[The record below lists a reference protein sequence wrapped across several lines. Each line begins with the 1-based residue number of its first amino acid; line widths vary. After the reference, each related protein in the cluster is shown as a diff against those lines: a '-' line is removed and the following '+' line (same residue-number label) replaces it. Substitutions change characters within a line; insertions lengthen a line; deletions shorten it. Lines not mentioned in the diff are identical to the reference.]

1 MEKYKDVL
9 PDVMPEGLSPRRPVD
24 HKIELL
30 PSVQPP
36 KPQSYPMLP
45 ELLPELKRQLEDLVK
60 KGHLRLSQSPYGAS
74 VMFVVKSGGGL
85 RLCGDFRALNKLMVR
100 NRYPL
105 PCMDE
110 TTDRLVNDRYYSKL
124 DLKSDY
130 HQIQIAKGDER
141 KTTINTQ
148 YGQYEFTVLPFGLCN
163 APRTFCNLMNQ
174 VFRDLLDICCVV
186 YLDNIIVYSS
196 TWE

>member
-1 MEKYKDVL
+1 
-9 PDVMPEGLSPRRPVD
+9 
-24 HKIELL
+24 
-30 PSVQPP
+30 
-36 KPQSYPMLP
+36 
-45 ELLPELKRQLEDLVK
+45 
-60 KGHLRLSQSPYGAS
+60 
-74 VMFVVKSGGGL
+74 
-85 RLCGDFRALNKLMVR
+85 
-100 NRYPL
+100 
-105 PCMDE
+105 MDE

-186 YLDNIIVYSS
+186 YLDDIIVYSS